1 MKEEQFTVATPQ
13 EFTSVIN
20 AIISKAELITDQA
33 AVVTLTGDLG
43 AGKTTF
49 TQQLAKSLQVTEQV
63 VSPTFGIMKS
73 YEINGH
79 SHFDT
84 LVHIDAYRIEDI
96 SEVGPLRFKELF
108 QVPRTLIC
116 IEWPGQ
122 IADILPVKKVE
133 VTIEI
138 QDQDNRLVKVQ

>member
-1 MKEEQFTVATPQ
+1 M
-13 EFTSVIN
+13 
-20 AIISKAELITDQA
+20 
-33 AVVTLTGDLG
+33 
-43 AGKTTF
+43 
-49 TQQLAKSLQVTEQV
+49 
-63 VSPTFGIMKS
+63 
-73 YEINGH
+73 
-79 SHFDT
+79 
-84 LVHIDAYRIEDI
+84 

-138 QDQDNRLVKVQ
+138 QDQDNRLVKVL